1 MAFDI
6 CRVVNK
12 RKICHWALSNLRL
25 LRFVEVIT
33 QKFKGDLRK
42 GSESLYDD

>member
-6 CRVVNK
+6 CKLVNK
-12 RKICHWALSNLRL
+12 SKICHWELLNLRL
-25 LRFVEVIT
+25 LKFVEVIT